1 VRYQELSVNKL
12 TPSVLALR
20 KKSTSAQMA
29 DEGDPFERRLLDLDD
44 QTHGNGNAHELE
56 IDRSRRQQSQPANIQ
71 SGDKTQICGDT
82 ANKASNVLAVYDG
95 NKSSTRCGHHQ
106 KYGLSDPKLP
116 EFRRILVKASASRA
130 HSCRIEVTMQ
140 CILGGLA
147 SSKA

>member
-20 KKSTSAQMA
+20 KKSTSAQMV

-82 ANKASNVLAVYDG
+82 ANKASDVLVVYDG
-95 NKSSTRCGHHQ
+95 NKSSRCGHHQ
-106 KYGLSDPKLP
+106 KYGLSDPMP
-116 EFRRILVKASASRA
+116 PAFRWILVKASVSRA

-140 CILGGLA
+140 CTL
-147 SSKA
+147 